1 VARIAP
7 YVVNHADVYDLMVDE
22 PKSDVAAV
30 FGEFV
35 RAQRRLARISQRELA
50 RVSGVSDSYLSQV
63 ERGRYKP
70 SASVLQAI
78 AHAFGMSPATLYAQF
93 GLLDPEQDGGHTSV
107 EEAIRLADE
116 LSQDH
121 KKVLLTVYRALRDT
135 AQDDDAVLDEQ

>member
-1 VARIAP
+1 
-7 YVVNHADVYDLMVDE
+7 M
-22 PKSDVAAV
+22 

-93 GLLDPEQDGGHTSV
+93 GLLDPERDSGRTSV
-107 EEAIRLADE
+107 EEAVRLAEE

-121 KKVLLTVYRALRDT
+121 KKVLLTVYRALRD
-135 AQDDDAVLDEQ
+135 ASRNDDGVPDEQ

>member
-1 VARIAP
+1 LS
-7 YVVNHADVYDLMVDE
+7 VVDHAGVYDLRVDE
-22 PKSDVAAV
+22 PKSEVAAV

-93 GLLDPEQDGGHTSV
+93 GLLDPERDSGRTSV
-107 EEAIRLADE
+107 EEAVRLAEE

-121 KKVLLTVYRALRDT
+121 KKVLLTVYRALRD
-135 AQDDDAVLDEQ
+135 ASRNDDGVPDEQ